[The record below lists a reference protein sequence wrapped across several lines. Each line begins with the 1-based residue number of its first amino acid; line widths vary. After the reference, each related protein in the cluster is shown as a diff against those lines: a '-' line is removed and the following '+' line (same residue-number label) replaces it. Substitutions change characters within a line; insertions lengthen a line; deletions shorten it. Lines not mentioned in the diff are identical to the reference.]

1 MMTSK
6 RPLLVAGL
14 SILLFACAGDP
25 NKQASDA
32 HDAELES
39 RREARQDEAEERSE
53 TRIRAA
59 EAQREQTEANATG
72 SPASQ
77 DRASADAK
85 LTEARATYRAE
96 ATERLEKLDARI
108 TELKAN
114 VARAGGKATTSSRD
128 ALNTADSQ
136 RSLVARHLAEIP
148 RVASDNWD
156 RAKTNIDQQLDT
168 LEGFVKKAAD
178 EVDAFKR

>member
-1 MMTSK
+1 MTTK
-6 RPLLVAGL
+6 RPLLLAGL
-14 SILLFACAGDP
+14 PILLFACAGDP

-39 RREARQDEAEERSE
+39 QREARQDGAEERSE

-72 SPASQ
+72 SSASQ

-85 LTEARATYRAE
+85 MTEARATYRAE
-96 ATERLEKLDARI
+96 ATERMEKLDARI
-108 TELKAN
+108 TELKAL

-136 RSLVARHLAEIP
+136 RSLVARHLSEIP
-148 RVASDNWD
+148 RVSSNEWD

-168 LEGFVKKAAD
+168 LEGFVKKASD